1 MQSVT
6 DDETRDVTPRIE
18 FFVRERKYRAPVST
32 IGAVVFTAL
41 FSLSYTSWIEYR
53 GLDGKC
59 GFMPR
64 LTIDVLVSI
73 MADPRTIS
81 T

>member
-1 MQSVT
+1 MHK
-6 DDETRDVTPRIE
+6 

-53 GLDGKC
+53 GLDGK
-59 GFMPR
+59 FPYPFLPAASMPIR
-64 LTIDVLVSI
+64 LAIYVGGTIFAYASFKVLNGLHK
-73 MADPRTIS
+73 
-81 T
+81 